1 MIEKIVPM
9 IMKNQR
15 PTIAWRTWSTA
26 SSRFSLLNRAIA
38 ACCWPNVFD
47 RSMPETES
55 VSSVVADISASD
67 FWVSPRTSRLT
78 FPTRNVRYMKN
89 GSRPR
94 LRNVSRQSMM
104 SIAMIVLMAIAT
116 FEVSEAA
123 VSVTTDWI
131 PPTSFARRLWISP
144 VRVSVKNRSGI
155 VWRCE

>member
-1 MIEKIVPM
+1 
-9 IMKNQR
+9 
-15 PTIAWRTWSTA
+15 
-26 SSRFSLLNRAIA
+26 
-38 ACCWPNVFD
+38 
-47 RSMPETES
+47 MPETES

-78 FPTRNVRYMKN
+78 FPTRNVRYMKK

-123 VSVTTDWI
+123 VSVTTDWM

-144 VRVSVKNRSGI
+144 VRVSVKNLSGI